1 MDSNSVWVVIWSLVT
16 TVVITLVVAIS
27 AVSVHNNNLDA
38 ALIKDGADPI
48 RLRCMR
54 ISDMGRDPV
63 CLIYLSKGA
72 EMK

>member
-1 MDSNSVWVVIWSLVT
+1 MDSNSVWAIIWSLIT
-16 TVVITLVVAIS
+16 TVVITLIVAICT
-27 AVSVHNNNLDA
+27 VSIHSDDLDA
-38 ALIKDGADPI
+38 ALIKDGAEPI

>member
-1 MDSNSVWVVIWSLVT
+1 MDSNSVWARIWALVT
-16 TVVITLVVAIS
+16 TVVITLIVAIS